1 MKCVILQPGYLPWL
15 GFFDQMA
22 RADVFV
28 VYDDVQYTKRDWRSR
43 NRIKTADGI
52 RWLTVPV
59 LSKGRRHQMIHEAKI
74 NTERDW
80 IHKHLASIKM
90 DYAHATYFRSYFLS
104 LKNILGDDH
113 TSLLNLNMNLITCLK
128 EALGLQTD
136 LVFSSE
142 LHVKGKGT
150 ERLVRICRELG
161 ADEYLTGDAAADYLD
176 EELFRRNQ
184 IKVEYHCYEHPIYPQ
199 LHGEFVPYLS
209 VIDLLFNCGP
219 DSLDVV
225 TGKMGGVP

>member
-22 RADVFV
+22 RANVFV

-43 NRIKTADGI
+43 NRIKTAHGI

-59 LSKGRRHQMIHEAKI
+59 LSKGRRNQMIREATI

-80 IHKHLASIKM
+80 MHKHLASIKM
-90 DYAHATYFRSYFLS
+90 AYAHASYFRSYFLS
-104 LKNILGDDH
+104 LKNILEGEH
-113 TSLLNLNMNLITCLK
+113 TSLLNLNMDLITYLK
-128 EALGLQTD
+128 EVLGLKTD
-136 LVFSSE
+136 FVFSSE
-142 LHVKGKGT
+142 LHVRGKGT

-161 ADEYLTGDAAADYLD
+161 ADEYLTGDAAADYID
-176 EELFRRNQ
+176 EELFHKNRV
-184 IKVEYHCYEHPIYPQ
+184 KVEYHRYKHPVYPQ

-219 DSLDVV
+219 DSLNIII
-225 TGKMGGVP
+225 GKNGDES